1 MGSYATSYI
10 STTSSS
16 ATRVADA
23 CFKTGI
29 SSLIGQTEGVLFAD
43 VNWNV
48 QAESGSPVVGILT
61 LNNNVA
67 NLDNCIILGIE
78 RQTGGTNRVYC
89 LVQNSG
95 STQAALFGSSISSGR
110 YKIALGYKANDFVLY
125 VNGVQI
131 ATDTSGTVPT
141 TSEVLLGT
149 RFQGDSV
156 NLNDTINEAVLF
168 PTRLTNAEL
177 ASLTTI

>member
-1 MGSYATSYI
+1 
-10 STTSSS
+10 
-16 ATRVADA
+16 VADA

-29 SSLIGQTEGVLFAD
+29 SSLIGQTEGTLFAD

-48 QAESGSPVVGILT
+48 KPEAGSPIISILA

-78 RQTGGTNRVYC
+78 RQSGGSNRVYC
-89 LVQNSG
+89 FVQNSG
-95 STQAALFGSSISSGR
+95 STVAGLFGSNITNGR
-110 YKIALGYKANDFVLY
+110 YKIAFAYKNNDFVLY

-131 ATDTSGTVPT
+131 ATDTSGTPPT
-141 TSEVLLGT
+141 TSEVLLGQ
-149 RFQGDSV
+149 RFQGDSFSM
-156 NLNDTINEAVLF
+156 NDSINETVLF
-168 PTRLTNAEL
+168 KTRLTNAEL